1 MFRRR
6 RDGAT
11 VTAGRGDLVSD
22 ALTLEGVGR
31 EYRRQVAA
39 LHPVDLVVPRGR
51 FLAVMGPSGSGK
63 STLLQCA
70 AGLDRPTAGTVRIGG
85 TDLSSLKEAALTRL
99 RRERVGFVFQVHN
112 LVPSL
117 SVAENVALPLLLGG
131 VAGEERVRRGLA
143 AVGLGERGGAAP
155 SELSGGQRQRVA
167 IARAL
172 VTEPDIVFADEPTGS
187 LDPATAQDVLALLR
201 GAVDGGGHTVV
212 MVTHDPVAAAWADEA
227 LFLVRGRVAGRLDR
241 PEAGHVRRIMRDLGC
256 EGQEGREGV
265 EGGRGPESGEGR
277 EGREREQARGLEGGR
292 VA

>member
-1 MFRRR
+1 MFGRR
-6 RDGAT
+6 RDPAT
-11 VTAGRGDLVSD
+11 ATAERAPAKATERRRGPGSD

-31 EYRRQVAA
+31 EYRRGVVA

-70 AGLDRPTAGTVRIGG
+70 AGLDRPTAGAVRIGG
-85 TDLSSLKEAALTRL
+85 TELSSLKEAALTRL
-99 RRERVGFVFQVHN
+99 RRERVGFVFQAHN

-117 SVAENVALPLLLGG
+117 SVAENVALPLLLGDEP
-131 VAGEERVRRGLA
+131 VGERARRGLA
-143 AVGLGERGGAAP
+143 AVGLEERGEAAP

-167 IARAL
+167 VARAL

-201 GAVDGGGHTVV
+201 GAVDRDGHTVV
-212 MVTHDPVAAAWADEA
+212 MVTHDPVAAAWTDEA
-227 LFLVRGRVAGRLDR
+227 LFLVRGRILARLNR
-241 PEAGHVRRIMRDLGC
+241 PDARQVGSIIRDLGD
-256 EGQEGREGV
+256 GREAAA
-265 EGGRGPESGEGR
+265 GPG
-277 EGREREQARGLEGGR
+277 GGR